1 MAYCEA
7 KRLPATLLGMP
18 HSVRQ
23 ALENAAKH
31 PDYEDLSDL
40 PNVKVDLR
48 YGTENN
54 LLKRDVYG
62 GYTRALLHVR
72 AAAQFRRATELL
84 ELRHPELSFI
94 VFDALRPQAAQ
105 EAFWALVA
113 GTPSQA
119 YFADPKKGSI
129 HSYGFAIDVGLLDG
143 AGAELDMG
151 TGFDD
156 LTPLAEPRRE
166 SEFLSN
172 ESLRPDQIA
181 NRKIL
186 RAVMEEAGFLQLPHE
201 WWHFDAMPAPEV
213 RAQYRRVE

>member
-1 MAYCEA
+1 
-7 KRLPATLLGMP
+7 MP
-18 HSVRQ
+18 NPVRQ

-31 PDYEDLSDL
+31 PDYDDLSDL
-40 PNVKVDLR
+40 TNVKVDLR

-62 GYTRALLHVR
+62 GYDRALLHARAGSMFRR
-72 AAAQFRRATELL
+72 AAALL
-84 ELRHPELSFI
+84 SEGYPRLSFI

-105 EAFWALVA
+105 EAFWALVS

-129 HSYGFAIDVGLLDG
+129 HSYGFAIDVGLLDENG
-143 AGAELDMG
+143 NELDMG

-156 LTPLAEPRRE
+156 LSPLAEPRRE
-166 SEFLSN
+166 AEFLLN
-172 ESLRPDQIA
+172 AELSLTQVA

-186 RAVMEEAGFLQLPHE
+186 RAVME
-201 WWHFDAMPAPEV
+201 
-213 RAQYRRVE
+213 